1 MATITG
7 RYGAVE
13 IGLPSYTPDEAEY
26 VDVWGINQT
35 RGSQSNI
42 YSNGNQTDLPSPGLK
57 GKSREKDGTYV
68 TDVYGR
74 FTEVHQLWIPE
85 GDSLVGSGPR
95 IVSSI
100 TSWSLDNTISPIEY
114 TASNTRGYR
123 GKLAGLHDATGNISG
138 LGAIPPLAPGQRFRF
153 YGYTGPSNGVVNNVN
168 GTVYSVTAIV
178 NSVQIQISYQ
188 WNSPITWTI
197 GWQADW
203 HQDGDELAVSYDHGF
218 WDYTNIPCCQL
229 LPSKKYKLAIF
240 KKGSTS
246 QTISDLC
253 LLDANIQFTN
263 ETAQYAN
270 SCSAKAGGWQSRLA
284 GPTTCSVS
292 TNIQGD
298 DFTKTGDLYPG
309 TNHLVRMYVGGDDAD
324 CQVTCWEFS
333 KLFFTGFSGLNVDT
347 SNNSPLQFSC
357 NMDYNAYDEECEP
370 GYIAFNDNVLGGG
383 GWQYLVNLTNKDDP
397 ASETSDPDLLTSTT
411 STSSDTP

>member
-1 MATITG
+1 MAVITG

-13 IGLPSYTPDEAEY
+13 IALPAKTPDVADYTGVWGDGTEHSNTYSNNNPTKLPSA
-26 VDVWGINQT
+26 
-35 RGSQSNI
+35 
-42 YSNGNQTDLPSPGLK
+42 GLK
-57 GKSREKDGTYV
+57 GKSRDSEGNYAIGADGL
-68 TDVYGR
+68 
-74 FTEVHQLWIPE
+74 FAEVHQLWIPQS
-85 GDSLVGSGPR
+85 GGNLVGSAPR

-114 TASNTRGYR
+114 RASNTRGYS
-123 GKLAGLHDATGNISG
+123 GKLAGLHDATGNIAG
-138 LGAIPPLAPGQRFRF
+138 LGAIPPLVPGQRFRF
-153 YGYTGPSNGVVNNVN
+153 YGFTGPSNGVVDNPK
-168 GTVYSVTAIV
+168 GTVYSITAIV
-178 NSVQIQISYQ
+178 NSVQIQVSYQ
-188 WNSPITWTI
+188 WNSPITWTV

-203 HQDGDELAVSYDHGF
+203 QQDGDELDVSYGNGF
-218 WDYTNIPCCQL
+218 WDYTSIPCCQL
-229 LPSKKYKLAIF
+229 LPSKKYKLAIYER
-240 KKGSTS
+240 GSNS
-246 QTISDLC
+246 KPISDLC

-309 TNHLVRMYVGGDDAD
+309 TNHLVRMYVGGDDAG
-324 CQVTCWEFS
+324 CPVTCWEFN

-357 NMDYNAYDEECEP
+357 NMDYNAYDENCDP
-370 GYIAFNDNVLGGG
+370 GYIGFNENILGADSS
-383 GWQYLVNLTNKDDP
+383 WDYLVNLTEKADP
-397 ASETSDPDLLTSTT
+397 ASETYDPELSI
-411 STSSDTP
+411 